1 VLLNIR
7 DDAIQFDPTA
17 KVDADVTSSAEERD
31 IGGLGI
37 YLVKKVAK
45 EFSYK
50 RVIGFNNLHIV
61 L

>member
-1 VLLNIR
+1 MLLNIR
-7 DDAIQFDPTA
+7 DDAIQFDPTV
-17 KVDADVTSSAEERD
+17 KKDADVTAKAEERD

-50 RVIGFNNLHIV
+50 RVIGFNNLHII

>member
-1 VLLNIR
+1 MLLNIR

>member
-1 VLLNIR
+1 MLLNIR

-17 KVDADVTSSAEERD
+17 KVEADVTSSAEERD